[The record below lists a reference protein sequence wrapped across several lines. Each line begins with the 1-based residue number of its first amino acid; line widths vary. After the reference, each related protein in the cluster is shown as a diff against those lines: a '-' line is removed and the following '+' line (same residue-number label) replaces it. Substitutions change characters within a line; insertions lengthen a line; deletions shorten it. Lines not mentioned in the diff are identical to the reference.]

1 MHDQT
6 SLLAPLALFL
16 VKRGGN
22 GDRVLF
28 RYPYAEPKT
37 GQLELGKYRQYIS
50 DDSCSLSLDRIIITL
65 NMISKGL
72 VILLPRPVPYIFS
85 TIFSEFYLGPY

>member
-22 GDRVLF
+22 GDRVIF

-37 GQLELGKYRQYIS
+37 GQLMGKYRQY
-50 DDSCSLSLDRIIITL
+50 R
-65 NMISKGL
+65 MRGL
-72 VILLPRPVPYIFS
+72 Q
-85 TIFSEFYLGPY
+85 

>member
-1 MHDQT
+1 MLSYSSISSMHDQT

-37 GQLELGKYRQYIS
+37 GQLEQIHAIS
-50 DDSCSLSLDRIIITL
+50 DERVRLS
-65 NMISKGL
+65 
-72 VILLPRPVPYIFS
+72 
-85 TIFSEFYLGPY
+85 

>member
-1 MHDQT
+1 MSYSSISSMNDQT

-37 GQLELGKYRQYIS
+37 GQLKLGKYRQYRMRGFI
-50 DDSCSLSLDRIIITL
+50 L
-65 NMISKGL
+65 NFLWKRLFLFCGTNEVSAS
-72 VILLPRPVPYIFS
+72 RA
-85 TIFSEFYLGPY
+85 